1 MARILVVSVVWSVSL
16 AIIEDFVRTLLL
28 SLSSSKKTLLLGPP
42 LMVMGRSNK
51 NVFYLACCWMWLFV
65 CQTKA
70 SGAFFLRTT
79 PIAVS
84 SHQARPSS
92 LGCHSHRRTTS
103 RRYPRRSKNT
113 ILLLAAFQKENDS
126 TSDRVSS
133 PERYAQSL
141 NLTIAQ
147 VQERIH
153 QRQESV
159 DKLQRQLQHI
169 SNNNNNNPLEKQA
182 LLCRHRYEHGQ
193 HPFVCR
199 KCWTYQSIC
208 LCRRQQHMT
217 KQRTMIT
224 LRSPCHSIVL
234 WTHRQEWG
242 SVSNTGSILPLIL
255 KKTCLLMK
263 GLPEHE
269 EEWKNLLQQQKR
281 DDDVSSSLQSYPQRR
296 LSDDTFHEADDSST
310 SSLIPIVLW
319 PQNNKKNNTQKKNP
333 QQQSSSS
340 ADSSTSSS
348 TDDTATPTYW
358 TMDDIRQMARD
369 NPQQQFVLVAV
380 EGTWRQARRM
390 VSSDLLQSFPRLSL
404 APVLQQQETNNAND
418 NDLDHDIIQSPT
430 LQQSLLAPLRNKP
443 GSLCTAEA
451 VAYALQALEWI
462 TPDEAE
468 AVLDLARTKVDR
480 VRRYQGKLLL

>member
-42 LMVMGRSNK
+42 LMVMGRSNE

-65 CQTKA
+65 CQMKA
-70 SGAFFLRTT
+70 SGAFFMRAR

-84 SHQARPSS
+84 RHQARPSS
-92 LGCHSHRRTTS
+92 LGCHSHRRTTRS
-103 RRYPRRSKNT
+103 VPRRSGNT
-113 ILLLAAFQKENDS
+113 IFLLAASSKENDS
-126 TSDRVSS
+126 TADRVSS

-159 DKLQRQLQHI
+159 DKLQRQLQHL
-169 SNNNNNNPLEKQA
+169 SNNNTNPLEKQA

-199 KCWTYQSIC
+199 KCWTYQPIC

-224 LRSPCHSIVL
+224 PRPPCHSIVL

-255 KKTCLLMK
+255 QNTRLLMK

-269 EEWKNLLQQQKR
+269 EEWKNLLLQQKR
-281 DDDVSSSLQSYPQRR
+281 DDDASSLQSYQEWR
-296 LSDDTFHEADDSST
+296 LNDGTFHEPDNSST

-319 PQNNKKNNTQKKNP
+319 PQNNKNNVTQKKNP
-333 QQQSSSS
+333 QQQSSS
-340 ADSSTSSS
+340 ADSSTST
-348 TDDTATPTYW
+348 TDDTPTYW
-358 TMDDIRQMARD
+358 TMDDIRKMTRD
-369 NPQQQFVLVAV
+369 NPKQQFGLVAV

-390 VSSDLLQSFPRLSL
+390 VSSDLLRSFPRLSL
-404 APVLQQQETNNAND
+404 PPLQQQETNDAHD
-418 NDLDHDIIQSPT
+418 NDPDHHNNTDIIKQQSST

-462 TPDEAE
+462 SPDEAE
-468 AVLDLARTKVDR
+468 EVLDLARSKVDR
-480 VRRYQGKLLL
+480 VRRYQGKPLL